1 MRHHTSPPQVACR
14 CSGNDTCRMDAST
27 VAPYTR
33 VLLDLFAI
41 VAGTTAIA
49 TYRRNARVRRA
60 EWLSSLHSKFFETS
74 TYKRIRQILEAK
86 GESYVALCKALADN
100 QTNDDVE
107 LFVDYLNFF
116 EFVGSLRE
124 LGQLSSEE
132 IDRLFDYYLRQL
144 AGEPVIRQFVET
156 QGFESLSGL
165 FSVRG
170 ERRGGTR

>member
-1 MRHHTSPPQVACR
+1 
-14 CSGNDTCRMDAST
+14 MDLPAVVGT
-27 VAPYTR
+27 LAPYTR

-41 VAGTTAIA
+41 SAGTIAVA

-74 TYKRIRQILEAK
+74 TYKRIRQLLEAK
-86 GESYVALCKALADN
+86 NEEYVALRQALADN
-100 QTNDDVE
+100 QTSFDIE

-124 LGQLSSEE
+124 LDQLSTDE

-144 AGEPVIRQFVET
+144 ADEPVIRQFVET
-156 QGFESLSGL
+156 QGFESLHDL
-165 FSVRG
+165 FITRAA
-170 ERRGGTR
+170 RRKGSRR